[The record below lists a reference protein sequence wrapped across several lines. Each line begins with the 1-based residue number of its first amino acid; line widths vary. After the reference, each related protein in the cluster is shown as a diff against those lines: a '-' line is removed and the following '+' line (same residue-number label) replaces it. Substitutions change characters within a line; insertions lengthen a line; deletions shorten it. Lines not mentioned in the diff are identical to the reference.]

1 MFSSIA
7 ESWTKDTFQTTLSD
21 HLDLVRCVRASYH
34 MAGKK
39 FAYLQKMQWLIVRI
53 FETGVKKQSVSANG
67 LLAHRMSITGT
78 PRHCLH
84 PSQPLRSG
92 IDDLTDDCSKKH
104 LPVCSPQLTS
114 LAAPPMDD
122 SIVEFPYAT
131 ASRLVKSCRATKFP
145 FLASSMRMK
154 QNLTTVRELGSAVS
168 VGLRLEWS
176 SYTSLLQVHPKKCRR
191 SMRICKKEFCS
202 RVYQMGHF

>member
-7 ESWTKDTFQTTLSD
+7 ESWTKDTFQTTVSD

-39 FAYLQKMQWLIVRI
+39 FAYLQKMPWLIVRI

-84 PSQPLRSG
+84 PSQPLQSG

-104 LPVCSPQLTS
+104 LPVCSPQCLVWLHRPWMTRS
-114 LAAPPMDD
+114 SSSRMRWRVVWSNLVAPP
-122 SIVEFPYAT
+122 
-131 ASRLVKSCRATKFP
+131 
-145 FLASSMRMK
+145 SSHSWPA
-154 QNLTTVRELGSAVS
+154 LCG
-168 VGLRLEWS
+168 
-176 SYTSLLQVHPKKCRR
+176 
-191 SMRICKKEFCS
+191 
-202 RVYQMGHF
+202 